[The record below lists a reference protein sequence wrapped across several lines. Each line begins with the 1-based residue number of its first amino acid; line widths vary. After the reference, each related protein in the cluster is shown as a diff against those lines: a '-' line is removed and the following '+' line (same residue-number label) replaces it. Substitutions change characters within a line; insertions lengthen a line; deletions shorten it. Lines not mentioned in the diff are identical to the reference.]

1 MFGLKKIKR
10 NKMREFFEVINEYPT
25 TSVLLAL
32 LLILIVEQIKKK

>member
-1 MFGLKKIKR
+1 
-10 NKMREFFEVINEYPT
+10 MREFFEVINEYPT